1 MWHNVVDVCLPAAGV
16 HRSARFSGNSTQH
29 DVCSAGDLLSSIKN
43 FISGTASIFE
53 DLAPPPEHSG
63 ALQGGGNGRLRS
75 SSCPRSIR
83 PANRQPPQRD
93 DADEAAVAARHQRQ
107 ALQPGRQKPTAT
119 QPKADDWGW
128 GEGSPLR
135 PTGGSRGGQDGPQ
148 TLSPSLVSST
158 RGRMASPE
166 SGQKGLLDAVRLH
179 TWVPHLM
186 GSIPYGFHTLLHEG
200 PTPQAPQ

>member
-1 MWHNVVDVCLPAAGV
+1 MSEATAP
-16 HRSARFSGNSTQH
+16 R
-29 DVCSAGDLLSSIKN
+29 CSSGDLLSSIKN

-63 ALQGGGNGRLRS
+63 ALQGGSGRLRS

-83 PANRQPPQRD
+83 PASRQPPPQHD
-93 DADEAAVAARHQRQ
+93 EPDEAVVAARHQRQ
-107 ALQPGRQKPTAT
+107 APQPGRQQQPVA
-119 QPKADDWGW
+119 PKADDWGW
-128 GEGSPLR
+128 GDGSPLR
-135 PTGGSRGGQDGPQ
+135 PTGGSGGGKGVPQ
-148 TLSPSLVSST
+148 TFSPSLASST

-179 TWVPHLM
+179 T
-186 GSIPYGFHTLLHEG
+186 YGFHTLKHEG